1 MAVTGARGPAGSFDL
16 ADDTIEHFM
25 SAGHCAVRGLA
36 SAVEVERY
44 RSAIDI
50 ATEAGRDDRRPLAER
65 DTYGQAFIQSM
76 NIHLLDDQVREF
88 VLAPRFAEVAATL
101 LGCEGVRL
109 YHDQALYKEPGGG
122 HTPWHQD
129 QVYWPLDTDQTITM
143 WMPLIDVDVEHGTMV
158 FADGS
163 WRHGDLGGDIIGD
176 GSEQHFAEM
185 VDRHGFSCT
194 GHGSL
199 RAGDATFHRGW
210 TLHRA
215 SANTSGV
222 MRPVMTMIYY
232 ADGARVTEPAT
243 DAQRADLHRWLDGR
257 EPGALADG
265 PSNPLVWS
273 ARA

>member
-1 MAVTGARGPAGSFDL
+1 MGVTGSRGPSGSFDL
-16 ADDTIEHFM
+16 AGDTIEDFV
-25 SAGHCAVRGLA
+25 SAGHCVVRGLA
-36 SAVEVERY
+36 SAAEIAPY
-44 RSAIDI
+44 RSAIDN
-50 ATEAGRDDRRPLAER
+50 ATEAGRDDRRPVAER

-76 NIHLLDDQVREF
+76 NIHLLDPMVREF
-88 VLAPRFAEVAATL
+88 VFAPRFAEVAAAL
-101 LGCEGVRL
+101 LGAEGVRL
-109 YHDQALYKEPGGG
+109 YHDQALYKEPDGG

-129 QVYWPLDTDQTITM
+129 QVYWPLDTDRTITM
-143 WMPLIDVDVEHGTMV
+143 WMPLIDVDVDHGTMV

-185 VDRHGFSCT
+185 VDRHGFTCT
-194 GHGSL
+194 GHGRL

-215 SANTSGV
+215 SANTSGA
-222 MRPVMTMIYY
+222 MRPVMTVIYF
-232 ADGARVTEPAT
+232 ADGARITEPAS

-265 PSNPLVWS
+265 PSNPLLWS
-273 ARA
+273 ARV